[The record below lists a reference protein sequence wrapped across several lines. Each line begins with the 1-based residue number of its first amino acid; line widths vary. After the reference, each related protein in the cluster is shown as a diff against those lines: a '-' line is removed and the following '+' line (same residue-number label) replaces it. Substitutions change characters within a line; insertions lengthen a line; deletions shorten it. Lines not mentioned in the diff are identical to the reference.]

1 LEWIRATY
9 GNLLAEGAKSI
20 VKPWHKILKIMRK
33 YRKRD
38 LKLSEMIR
46 LKKVAK
52 KIERL
57 NLKQK

>member
-1 LEWIRATY
+1 MKT
-9 GNLLAEGAKSI
+9 
-20 VKPWHKILKIMRK
+20 WHKILKIMRK

-38 LKLSEMIR
+38 LKLSEMIH